1 MCECGL
7 ERMGESVC
15 EEESVHEIKKERER
29 KKQKNGGWGGGHSPL
44 SFCHCKRHG
53 AAGGWQLNFC

>member
-53 AAGGWQLNFC
+53 AAG